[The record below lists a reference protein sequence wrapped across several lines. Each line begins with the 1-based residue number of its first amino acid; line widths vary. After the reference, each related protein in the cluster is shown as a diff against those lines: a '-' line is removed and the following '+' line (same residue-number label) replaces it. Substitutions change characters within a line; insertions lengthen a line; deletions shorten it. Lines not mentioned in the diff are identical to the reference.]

1 MRLGK
6 IGARKGARP
15 VRPPPGQAFEP
26 GMASA
31 WFTRLEGLW
40 RERKLIL
47 VTSDRDLPNIKNVPQ
62 LGRAVKFFQEAHS
75 SRARQRLFAYSRA
88 QVRCGI
94 QPDTGVADRPLW
106 TKIE

>member
-1 MRLGK
+1 
-6 IGARKGARP
+6 
-15 VRPPPGQAFEP
+15 
-26 GMASA
+26 MASA

-75 SRARQRLFAYSRA
+75 SRATEVIRILAGAS
-88 QVRCGI
+88 QVRYSTRHGRSGS
-94 QPDTGVADRPLW
+94 PVVDRN
-106 TKIE
+106 